1 MQPKED
7 SVPKMLGDTTEL
19 YCYASAIRQLNDD
32 ANISLL
38 DLSRLS
44 YSEVDCLFEEIKYW
58 LIYGRDINFIHD
70 LKKLSAECRWPRQF
84 SRANH
89 ETK

>member
-1 MQPKED
+1 MQPKEG

-19 YCYASAIRQLNDD
+19 CCYASAIRQLKDD
-32 ANISLL
+32 AYISLL

-58 LIYGRDINFIHD
+58 LVYGRDINFIHD
-70 LKKLSAECRWPRQF
+70 PQKLSAERR
-84 SRANH
+84 
-89 ETK
+89 